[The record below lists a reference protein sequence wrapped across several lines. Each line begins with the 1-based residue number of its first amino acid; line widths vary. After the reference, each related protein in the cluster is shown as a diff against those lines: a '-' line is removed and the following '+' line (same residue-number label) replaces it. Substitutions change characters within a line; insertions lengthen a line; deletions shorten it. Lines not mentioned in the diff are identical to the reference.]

1 MVLKGEVSLP
11 HSGEKVDTWAMF
23 TPKNAW
29 LWRDAIEYLNDA
41 TYYYSLWNG
50 DYPYKHVTAVDG
62 TISAGGGMEYPNIW
76 LLEMRYLQFNLKL

>member
-1 MVLKGEVSLP
+1 MILLGLQTRYLVLKGEVSLL

-41 TYYYSLWNG
+41 LLF
-50 DYPYKHVTAVDG
+50 V
-62 TISAGGGMEYPNIW
+62 MEW
-76 LLEMRYLQFNLKL
+76 RLSV